1 MKTIGLTARRL
12 IAVTA
17 ISAVS
22 IPAFV
27 VVSAPAN
34 AASAASAA
42 TTRLL
47 QSMAAEEK
55 LAHDVYVTL
64 GNTYSVRVFDNI
76 AASETTHLNR
86 LRELMKVYG
95 VVDPTRGDAVG
106 KFDDPAVQKLYDQ
119 LISKGKASLTDAAAA
134 GITIEKLD
142 IADLDKALTSKPAA
156 DITAV
161 LKALRAGSVRHLA
174 AFQRVA

>member
-1 MKTIGLTARRL
+1 MKPTNRTTRR
-12 IAVTA
+12 V
-17 ISAVS
+17 ISATALAALAF
-22 IPAFV
+22 PAFI
-27 VVSAPAN
+27 SIAAPAN
-34 AASAASAA
+34 AASAA
-42 TTRLL
+42 TTKLL

-64 GNTYSVRVFDNI
+64 GDIYGTRVFDNI

-86 LRELMKVYG
+86 LRDLMKVYK
-95 VVDPTRGDAVG
+95 VADPTAGDPVG
-106 KFDDPAVQKLYDQ
+106 KFDDPAVQRLYDQ
-119 LISKGKASLTDAAAA
+119 LVAQGKVSLTAAAQS

-142 IADLDKALTSKPAA
+142 IADLDKALATKPAA

-174 AFQRVA
+174 AFQRFA

>member
-1 MKTIGLTARRL
+1 MKTISLTARRL

-34 AASAASAA
+34 AASAA
-42 TTRLL
+42 TTQLL

-64 GNTYSVRVFDNI
+64 GNSYSVRVFDNI

-119 LISKGKASLTDAAAA
+119 LIAKGEASLTDAAAA
-134 GITIEKLD
+134 GIAIEKLD

>member
-1 MKTIGLTARRL
+1 MTTTGRTTRRVITATVM
-12 IAVTA
+12 A
-17 ISAVS
+17 AVS
-22 IPAFV
+22 IPAFIA
-27 VVSAPAN
+27 VSAPVT
-34 AASAASAA
+34 AA
-42 TTRLL
+42 TTATTATTKMLR
-47 QSMAAEEK
+47 SMAAEEK

-64 GNTYSVRVFDNI
+64 GDVFGTRVFDNI

-86 LRELMKVYG
+86 LRDLMKVYKVTDLTFG
-95 VVDPTRGDAVG
+95 DPVG

-119 LISKGKASLTDAAAA
+119 LVAKGKVSLTAAAQS

-142 IADLDKALTSKPAA
+142 IADLDKALATKPAA

-174 AFQRVA
+174 AFQRFA